1 MNAQDILHFWFGEP
15 GSAGFGS
22 PRAVWFRKDGDF
34 DAAIAQ
40 RFGAT
45 VQAAL
50 AGRLRDWDAAP
61 HSSLARILV
70 LDQFTRNISRDTPQA
85 FAGDALALA
94 AADAMV
100 ERGFD
105 AALLPVQRAFVYLPF
120 EHAEDLAQQQRSV
133 ALFTALAEP
142 DPSMQSM
149 LDYAIRHRDVIQRF
163 GRFPHR
169 NGISGRAS
177 TTEELEFLTLPGS
190 RF

>member
-15 GSAGFGS
+15 GSAEFGS
-22 PRAVWFRKDGDF
+22 PRAMWFRKDSDF

-40 RFGAT
+40 RFGAM

-70 LDQFTRNISRDTPQA
+70 LDQFTRNIFRDTPQA
-85 FAGDALALA
+85 FASDALALA

-100 ERGFD
+100 ERGLD

-120 EHAEDLAQQQRSV
+120 EHAEDLAQQQRCVS
-133 ALFTALAEP
+133 LFTALAGH

-169 NGISGRAS
+169 NDIVGRAS
-177 TTEELEFLTLPGS
+177 TNEELEFLTLPGS